1 MGQMKKLWEEQR
13 DYEMIEDRVDW
24 NEVVDGLRG
33 ATQSEWK
40 EYKTLR
46 PAEPTNKW
54 ARLEELKEAKD
65 EWRLWD

>member
-13 DYEMIEDRVDW
+13 DFGALEDRVDW
-24 NEVVDGLRG
+24 EELTNG
-33 ATQSEWK
+33 AEQYKTQSIYEH
-40 EYKTLR
+40 KTLR